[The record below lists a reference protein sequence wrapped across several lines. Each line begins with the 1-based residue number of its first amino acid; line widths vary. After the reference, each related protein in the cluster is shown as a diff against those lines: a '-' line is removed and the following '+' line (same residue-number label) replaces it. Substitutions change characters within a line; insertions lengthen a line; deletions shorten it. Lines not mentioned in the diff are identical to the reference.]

1 MRRSSLFLTIVAAL
15 GGCAEPEVERPN
27 VVFIVCDTLRADRTS
42 TYGHFRTTTPNLDAL
57 GGRGTVFERAFAMS
71 SWTLPSMS
79 MLMTGE
85 VKSLAD
91 PSILRDHIHVA
102 ESFLDAGYDTAA
114 VVANPILND
123 RLGYDRG
130 IESFVVDRAEQM
142 SWRADEVFG
151 KGLDW
156 IDGRSEGERPFFL
169 WLHPVDPHHPYEP
182 LEPQSFAAGPGV
194 DPDAGAEEETRDAAR
209 AALQAQRE
217 GHPESMLAEELSDA
231 DWDEVAAIRSLYD
244 SEVFQFD
251 LALGQLV
258 DSLRE
263 RGLLESTIIVVTSDH
278 GEGLM
283 ERPSLSDLKHVE
295 DEVPDLYRRHGL
307 MLHDEQVS
315 IPLVFAGPGVP
326 RGVRRPDWVQHIDVV
341 PTLHGLC
348 DLPVKRPQ
356 PGQAMFEVAGGGR
369 DVLFAVC
376 SRSHSVTVDER
387 WRLHLPKE
395 FRRKRFGAKPE
406 LYDLEADPDER
417 RPIDDPARV
426 EAMTRLIREW
436 EQAHAPV
443 SLGGAL
449 DQATINT
456 LRSLGYGGEVE
467 QKNLDRPAGDD
478 R

>member
-1 MRRSSLFLTIVAAL
+1 MAAL

-142 SWRADEVFG
+142 SWRADEVFD

-156 IDGRSEGERPFFL
+156 IDGRPEGERPFFL

-194 DPDAGAEEETRDAAR
+194 DSDAGAEEETRDAAR

-217 GHPESMLAEELSDA
+217 EHPESMLAEELLDA
-231 DWDEVAAIRSLYD
+231 DWDEVAAIRITGSESASAAACASATPSSRSSRLAVHVVGREAAGVSAAFRLEHLCLFCGRVAAVD
-244 SEVFQFD
+244 SDAGFSPDDTVLLSEVSFSE
-251 LALGQLV
+251 ASPAS
-258 DSLRE
+258 SLRLCSGARE
-263 RGLLESTIIVVTSDH
+263 AG
-278 GEGLM
+278 
-283 ERPSLSDLKHVE
+283 PSSCTGAL
-295 DEVPDLYRRHGL
+295 
-307 MLHDEQVS
+307 S
-315 IPLVFAGPGVP
+315 IPS
-326 RGVRRPDWVQHIDVV
+326 
-341 PTLHGLC
+341 T
-348 DLPVKRPQ
+348 
-356 PGQAMFEVAGGGR
+356 
-369 DVLFAVC
+369 
-376 SRSHSVTVDER
+376 S
-387 WRLHLPKE
+387 
-395 FRRKRFGAKPE
+395 
-406 LYDLEADPDER
+406 
-417 RPIDDPARV
+417 
-426 EAMTRLIREW
+426 
-436 EQAHAPV
+436 
-443 SLGGAL
+443 
-449 DQATINT
+449 
-456 LRSLGYGGEVE
+456 
-467 QKNLDRPAGDD
+467 
-478 R
+478 

>member
-1 MRRSSLFLTIVAAL
+1 MRWCLLLAAAL
-15 GGCAEPEVERPN
+15 SPLAGCGGQEASRPN

-42 TYGHFRTTTPNLDAL
+42 TYGHERETTPNLDAL
-57 GGRGTVFERAFAMS
+57 AARGTVFERAFAMS

-91 PSILRDHIHVA
+91 PSVLPDHVHMA

-114 VVANPILND
+114 VVANPIVNG

-142 SWRADEVFG
+142 SWRADEVVER
-151 KGLDW
+151 GLRW
-156 IDGRSEGERPFFL
+156 LDGRPDADRPFFL

-182 LEPQSFAAGPGV
+182 AAGPRVEARDGAV
-194 DPDAGAEEETRDAAR
+194 TRADAGAALEALR
-209 AALQAQRE
+209 AGHQDTMLGGALSE
-217 GHPESMLAEELSDA
+217 GDWAEI
-231 DWDEVAAIRSLYD
+231 AAIRNLYD
-244 SEVFQFD
+244 SEVFEFD
-251 LALGQLV
+251 LALGELV
-258 DSLRE
+258 AALEE
-263 RGLLESTIIVVTSDH
+263 RGELDSTIFVITSDH

-283 ERPSLSDLKHVE
+283 ERPSLPDLKHPE

-307 MLHDEQVS
+307 MLHDEQVR

-326 RGVRRPDWVQHIDVV
+326 RGVRSETWVQHIDVV
-341 PTLHGLC
+341 PTLHELC

-356 PGQAMFEVAGGGR
+356 PGQPLFEAAASPR
-369 DVLFAVC
+369 EALFAVC
-376 SRSHSVTVDER
+376 ARSHSVTVDGR

-395 FRRKRFGAKPE
+395 FRRTRFGVEPE

-417 RPIDDPARV
+417 RPVDDPARI
-426 EAMTRLIREW
+426 EAMTRMIREW

-449 DQATINT
+449 DQETVDT

-467 QKNLDRPAGDD
+467 RKNLPPKTSSGGKR
-478 R
+478 

>member
-1 MRRSSLFLTIVAAL
+1 MRWCLLILGSLAAL
-15 GGCAEPEVERPN
+15 GGCAEREIERPN

-42 TYGHFRTTTPNLDAL
+42 TCGHERETTPNLDAL
-57 GGRGTVFERAFAMS
+57 AARGTVFERAFAMS

-91 PSILRDHIHVA
+91 PSILPDHIHIA

-114 VVANPILND
+114 VVANPILNG

-130 IESFVVDRAEQM
+130 IESFVVDSAQQM
-142 SWRADEVFG
+142 SWRAAEVVEQ
-151 KGLDW
+151 GLEW
-156 IDGRSEGERPFFL
+156 VDGREDGDQPFFL

-182 LEPQSFAAGPGV
+182 EAGPRFGALDESGTYRAAQSALAREAEE
-194 DPDAGAEEETRDAAR
+194 DPDAMLGGALDEDDW
-209 AALQAQRE
+209 AQ
-217 GHPESMLAEELSDA
+217 
-231 DWDEVAAIRSLYD
+231 VAQIRTLYD
-244 SEVFQFD
+244 SEVFEFD
-251 LALGQLV
+251 LALGALV
-258 DSLRE
+258 GALE
-263 RGLLESTIIVVTSDH
+263 QRGVLESTIIVVTSDH

-283 ERPSLSDLKHVE
+283 ERPSLRDLKHPE
-295 DEVPDLYRRHGL
+295 DEVADLYRRHGL
-307 MLHDEQVS
+307 MLHDEQIR

-326 RGVRRPDWVQHIDVV
+326 GGARRRDWVQHIDVV

-356 PGQAMFEVAGGGR
+356 SGQPMFEVDPTERAP
-369 DVLFAVC
+369 LFAVC
-376 SRSHSVTVDER
+376 SRSRSVTVDQR

-395 FRRKRFGAKPE
+395 FRRVRFGIQPE

-417 RPIDDPARV
+417 HSVDDPVRI
-426 EAMTRLIREW
+426 EEMTKLIRAW

-449 DQATINT
+449 DQSTIDT

-467 QKNLDRPAGDD
+467 RKNLPPESDR
-478 R
+478 

>member
-1 MRRSSLFLTIVAAL
+1 MRWSPLVLASLAAL
-15 GGCAEPEVERPN
+15 GGCAEAEVERPN

-42 TYGHFRTTTPNLDAL
+42 TYGHFRPTTPNLDAL
-57 GGRGTVFERAFAMS
+57 ANRGTVFERAFAMS

-91 PSILRDHIHVA
+91 PSILPDHVHMA

-142 SWRADEVFG
+142 SWRADEVLE
-151 KGLDW
+151 KGLQW
-156 IDGRSEGERPFFL
+156 LDGRADQGRPFFL

-182 LEPQSFAAGPGV
+182 LDPRGFE
-194 DPDAGAEEETRDAAR
+194 PDAEGAVRDAAR
-209 AALQAQRE
+209 AALDAQRE
-217 GHPESMLAEELSDA
+217 DHPATMLADGLSDQ
-231 DWDEVAAIRSLYD
+231 DWETVEGIRRLYD
-244 SEVFQFD
+244 AEVYQFD

-258 DSLRE
+258 ESLKE

-283 ERPSLSDLKHVE
+283 ERPSLPDLKHPE
-295 DEVPDLYRRHGL
+295 DEAPDLYRRHGL
-307 MLHDEQVS
+307 MLHDEQVW
-315 IPLVFAGPGVP
+315 IPLVFAGPRVP

-356 PGQAMFEVAGGGR
+356 PGHAMFEQAAGPR
-369 DVLFAVC
+369 PALFAVC
-376 SRSHSVTVDER
+376 ARSHSVTVDER

-395 FRRKRFGAKPE
+395 FRRKKFGVEPE
-406 LYDLEADPDER
+406 LYDLATDPDER
-417 RPIDDPARV
+417 RPIEDPARAQGMA
-426 EAMTRLIREW
+426 ELIREW

-443 SLGGAL
+443 SLGGTL
-449 DQATINT
+449 DQSTIDT

-467 QKNLDRPAGDD
+467 RKNLPAETDR
-478 R
+478 

>member
-1 MRRSSLFLTIVAAL
+1 MRRSSLVLAIAAAL

-42 TYGHFRTTTPNLDAL
+42 TYGHFRPTTPNLDAL
-57 GGRGTVFERAFAMS
+57 GDRGTVFERAFAMS

-91 PSILRDHIHVA
+91 PSILTGHIHVA

-130 IESFVVDRAEQM
+130 IESFVVDRATQM
-142 SWRADEVFG
+142 SWRADEVFA

-156 IDGRSEGERPFFL
+156 IDGRGGGERPFFL
-169 WLHPVDPHHPYEP
+169 WLHPVDPHHPFEP
-182 LEPQSFAAGPGV
+182 LAPQDFEAGS
-194 DPDAGAEEETRDAAR
+194 EEAVRDAAR
-209 AALQAQRE
+209 AALDAQRAE
-217 GHPESMLAEELSDA
+217 HPESMLRDGVSDA
-231 DWDEVAAIRSLYD
+231 EWDEVEDIRSLYD
-244 SEVFQFD
+244 SEVLQFD

-283 ERPSLSDLKHVE
+283 QRPSLPDLKHAE

-307 MLHDEQVS
+307 MLHDEQVA

-356 PGQAMFEVAGGGR
+356 PGQAMFEVAGGER
-369 DVLFAVC
+369 SALFAVC
-376 SRSHSVTVDER
+376 SRSRSVTVDRR

-406 LYDLEADPDER
+406 LYDLQADPGER
-417 RPIDDPARV
+417 HPVDDPARI
-426 EAMTRLIREW
+426 EEMTEMIRVW

-449 DQATINT
+449 DQSTIDT

-467 QKNLDRPAGDD
+467 KQNLGRPAEEG

>member
-1 MRRSSLFLTIVAAL
+1 MRWSPLALASLAAL

-42 TYGHFRTTTPNLDAL
+42 TYGHFRPTTPNLDAL
-57 GGRGTVFERAFAMS
+57 ADRGTVFERAFAMS

-91 PSILRDHIHVA
+91 PSILPDHVHVA

-114 VVANPILND
+114 VIANPILND

-142 SWRADEVFG
+142 SWRADEVLE
-151 KGLDW
+151 KGLEW
-156 IDGRSEGERPFFL
+156 LDGRADPGRPFFL

-182 LEPQSFAAGPGV
+182 LDPRGFE
-194 DPDAGAEEETRDAAR
+194 PDAEGAVRDAAR
-209 AALQAQRE
+209 AALETQRE
-217 GHPESMLAEELSDA
+217 DHPEAMLAEGLSDE
-231 DWDEVAAIRSLYD
+231 DWQTVEGIRRLYD
-244 SEVFQFD
+244 AEVYQFD

-258 DSLRE
+258 ESLKE
-263 RGLLESTIIVVTSDH
+263 RGLLDSTVIVVTSDH

-283 ERPSLSDLKHVE
+283 ERPSLPDLKHPE
-295 DEVPDLYRRHGL
+295 DEAPDLYRRHGL
-307 MLHDEQVS
+307 MLHDEQVW

-326 RGVRRPDWVQHIDVV
+326 RGVRRPEWVQHIDVV

-356 PGQAMFEVAGGGR
+356 RGQAMFEVASDGR
-369 DVLFAVC
+369 GAALFAVC
-376 SRSHSVTVDER
+376 ARSHSVTVDER

-395 FRRKRFGAKPE
+395 FRRKRFGVEPE

-417 RPIDDPARV
+417 SPVQDPARV
-426 EAMTRLIREW
+426 EGMTGLIRDW

-443 SLGGAL
+443 SLGGTL
-449 DQATINT
+449 DQSTIGP

-467 QKNLDRPAGDD
+467 RKNLPAEADR
-478 R
+478 